1 MSDLHVIFGGGPLG
15 RSVIEAA
22 LQKGYRVRVVTR
34 SGVMQQVPQGVEL
47 VSGDC
52 LDVDAVR
59 RLTEGAAAVY
69 QCAQPEYHEWPE
81 KFPPLQAA
89 ILEGVAASGAKL
101 VIGENLY
108 LYGDTNGKPLTEDL
122 PYAADTRKGKTR
134 AEMAQAALV
143 AHRSGKVRVAIG
155 RGSDFFGPYTLGS
168 ALGDRAIYPALAGKS
183 ASLGGKLDIP
193 HTFTF
198 IEDFGR
204 ALVILAERDEALGQ
218 AWHVPNDQPSITQR
232 QIMTLFFE
240 EIGLP
245 PKMSGVSKNMMRLAG
260 LFVPGAR
267 EMVEM
272 MYEFEKPFVV
282 DSSKF
287 ERAFGMPATPLR
299 TAVRKTVEW
308 FRMNPK
314 TSQESASPGDLGPAN
329 SPKSRESLEVV

>member
-15 RSVIEAA
+15 RSVMDAAIE
-22 LQKGYRVRVVTR
+22 KNYRVRVVTR
-34 SGVMQQVPQGVEL
+34 SGKMQQIPQGVEL

-52 LDVDAVR
+52 LDVDSVR
-59 RLTEGAAAVY
+59 RLTEGAAAAY

-89 ILEGVAASGAKL
+89 ILEGVAASGARL

-108 LYGDTNGKPLTEDL
+108 MYGNTNGKPLTEDL

-134 AEMAQAALV
+134 AEMAQAALA

-155 RGSDFFGPYTLGS
+155 RGSDFFGPYVLGS

-193 HTFTF
+193 HTYTF
-198 IEDFGR
+198 VEDFGR
-204 ALVILAERDEALGQ
+204 ALVVLAERDEALGQ
-218 AWHVPNDQPSITQR
+218 AWHVPNDQPNITQH

-245 PKMSGVSKNMMRLAG
+245 PKMSAVSKNMMRLAG

-287 ERAFGMPATPLR
+287 ERAFGMQATPLR

-308 FRMNPK
+308 YRAHPAPMHKDANPNNFV
-314 TSQESASPGDLGPAN
+314 TIFAENP
-329 SPKSRESLEVV
+329 